1 METNNKPH
9 RLAGEPAASFNMDLR
24 NCRAALLLIWFF
36 SGRPSFHADEGH
48 FFGQLR
54 NQSRVLD
61 AVDSSLRYLHQSK
74 KCNFNSWY

>member
-24 NCRAALLLIWFF
+24 NCRAALLLIWFI

-54 NQSRVLD
+54 NQSRVLGERLWLLGND
-61 AVDSSLRYLHQSK
+61 IHVIS
-74 KCNFNSWY
+74 